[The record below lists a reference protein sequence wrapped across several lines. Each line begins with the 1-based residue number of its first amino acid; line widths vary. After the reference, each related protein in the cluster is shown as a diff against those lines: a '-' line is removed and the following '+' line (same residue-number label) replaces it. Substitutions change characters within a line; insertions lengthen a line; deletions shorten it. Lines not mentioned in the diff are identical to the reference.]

1 MSASKPTSEGLD
13 HRPAPGNGRAETAP
27 ADQTGRA
34 AGRAALL
41 VYLRYTL
48 LAALLVGA
56 AAGAQIVVVFQRF
69 EPSYVLIP
77 AFLTLLIGGLAGRNA
92 LLRERLRRKGAQ
104 FRAVAD
110 FAQEFTYL
118 RTVDGRYE
126 YVSPSCRQLTGYGP
140 EEFYAIPNLMDRLVH
155 SEDCERWA
163 SHVHSVNNAGM
174 PVSLDIRLITR
185 DGRMVWISHLC
196 APVYDEQGR
205 QVAVRSTNLDI
216 TERKA
221 FEERIERMAYYDA
234 LTGLPNRHAL
244 IREMHARIASVS
256 TAGPG
261 FAVLFLDLDWFKHI
275 NDSFGHALGDELLR
289 QVASR
294 LRDGNPEPVLISRFG
309 GDEFVIVVPDVAQ
322 PEAAVSVA
330 RDLLTRIE
338 RPFTVAGREFYVS
351 GSIGIALYPYDGRD
365 PDLLVRHADS
375 AMYESK
381 KDRQSSIRLYSP
393 ELARSMTAF
402 ISVENRLRKGLRDKQ
417 FVVHYQPK
425 IRLADAAVIG
435 LEALVRW
442 NDPERGLLLPGEF
455 IAVAEET
462 GLIKPLGEC
471 ILQQVCRQLHEYQT
485 RGIGLPI
492 AVNVSGRQFADA
504 DFCGTLVAVAASA
517 GCALERLEVEVTE
530 QVLLGDIDEAAR
542 KLGRLRDLGVKV
554 ALDDFGSGYC
564 SLGYL
569 KRLPIDQVKVDRSFV
584 HDLTRHPRDQ
594 AILRAVVALCRDLDL
609 DLVAEGIET
618 REQQQL
624 LEALGCRLG
633 QGFLFGRA
641 APPEQIEAM
650 ILPNP
655 GAGRAAIRR
664 ALFAAPEPAPR

>member
-1 MSASKPTSEGLD
+1 MIARKLMPEGTDRRLM
-13 HRPAPGNGRAETAP
+13 AG
-27 ADQTGRA
+27 TGRSENVPA
-34 AGRAALL
+34 HHAGPEARGSEVR

-48 LAALLVGA
+48 LAALLIGA
-56 AAGAQIVVVFQRF
+56 AAGSQIVFVFQRF
-69 EPSYVLIP
+69 EPHYVLVP
-77 AFLTLLIGGLAGRNA
+77 AFLTLLIGGLAGRIA
-92 LLRERLRRKGAQ
+92 VLRERLRRKGAQ

-110 FAQEFTYL
+110 LAQEFTYL

-126 YVSPSCRQLTGYGP
+126 YVSPSCRQLTGHAP
-140 EEFYAIPNLMDRLVH
+140 EEFYATPNLMDRLIH
-155 SEDCERWA
+155 AEDRERWA

-174 PVSLDIRLITR
+174 PVSLDIRLVTR
-185 DGRMVWISHLC
+185 DGRTVWISHLC

-216 TERKA
+216 TERKG

-244 IREMHARIASVS
+244 IREMHARIAAASL
-256 TAGPG
+256 AGPG

-294 LRDGNPEPVLISRFG
+294 LRDGSPEPVLISRFG
-309 GDEFVIVVPDVAQ
+309 GDEFVIVVPDVAE
-322 PEAAVSVA
+322 PEAAVSIA

-338 RPFTVAGREFYVS
+338 RPFSVAGREFYVS

-393 ELARSMTAF
+393 ELAHSMTAF
-402 ISVENRLRKGLRDKQ
+402 ISVENRLRKALRDNQ
-417 FVVHYQPK
+417 FVMHYQPK
-425 IRLADAAVIG
+425 VRLADGVVIG

-462 GLIKPLGEC
+462 GLIKPLGEH
-471 ILQQVCRQLHEYQT
+471 ILQQVCRQLCEYRK
-485 RGIGLPI
+485 RGIDLPI
-492 AVNVSGRQFADA
+492 AINVSGRQFADA
-504 DFCGTLVAVAASA
+504 DFCDTLVAAAAHA
-517 GCALERLEVEVTE
+517 GCALKRLEVEVTE

-542 KLGRLRDLGVKV
+542 KLGRLRELGVKV
-554 ALDDFGSGYC
+554 ALDDFGTGYS

-584 HDLTRHPRDQ
+584 RDLTGHPRDQ

-618 REQQQL
+618 REQREL

-641 APPEQIEAM
+641 APPEQIEATV
-650 ILPNP
+650 L
-655 GAGRAAIRR
+655 RAAANARGGTS
-664 ALFAAPEPAPR
+664 EG